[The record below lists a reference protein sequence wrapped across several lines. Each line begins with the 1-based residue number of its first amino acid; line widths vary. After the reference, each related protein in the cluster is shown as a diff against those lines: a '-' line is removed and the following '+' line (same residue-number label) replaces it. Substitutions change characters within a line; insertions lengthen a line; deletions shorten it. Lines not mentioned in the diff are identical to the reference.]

1 VRSVLELVERED
13 CILLGTLY
21 KEMKLKPSILDEYVK
36 DVRSRP
42 PASARLTRPQ
52 LALPRAAVGSDKF
65 VSDDDSLLIEDEGAR
80 VKLLGDGLPVSLL
93 ASGASPA
100 NPTNTC

>member
-42 PASARLTRPQ
+42 PPPPASRARSWRCLAPRSAPTSSSQTTTR
-52 LALPRAAVGSDKF
+52 
-65 VSDDDSLLIEDEGAR
+65 
-80 VKLLGDGLPVSLL
+80 
-93 ASGASPA
+93 
-100 NPTNTC
+100 C

>member
-1 VRSVLELVERED
+1 MLELVERED

-36 DVRSRP
+36 DVRCRSRP

-100 NPTNTC
+100 HPIE